1 MRVNPISGRYVGPTF
16 PIRSDRIQRNFQI
29 KGRELPT
36 SAQIQQGVYSADED
50 SAALTRTQILELIE
64 ALEGVERLLQLAKY
78 RGVAAPE
85 AAGTTSSPSL
95 GLLTIPTAAELIS
108 TEEVNTTPTSFST
121 HGPDWTGSSTLST
134 IGGTYDGSSGTGT
147 LTFKATRGGTHGSN
161 DLQIKVYDPLMSEI
175 ERITI
180 RKSHPIDRVY
190 TLSNNLTLQLSAG
203 DLLKNDTFTVDVV
216 ADPTSYTPS
225 DPSWTGSTGIATVDG
240 VYDGSEGAGTLTFDV
255 TAGGTHGTDDLTVK
269 VYDPGMSQTD
279 AISILA
285 TDPIDQ
291 EYTLSSGLVVTFA
304 AGDLLKEDTFTVDV
318 SDTQGSA
325 VDPDKPLTGTRGD
338 DPDLEYGYEVTAGT
352 FQVNGETIQ
361 VNAGDTL
368 NEVVDKITAS
378 AAEVTA
384 AYDPVTETVTLTHDT
399 PGPAGTIT
407 VESDT
412 SGFVAATKL
421 EGAVTTP
428 GRDPEP
434 DEELSDVDQFSTVT
448 SGTITVNGVDIV
460 IDADTDSLNDVID
473 LINASVEGV
482 TVSLDS
488 GGEYVS
494 LVADDIDADI
504 VLSSGSTGFFPALE
518 ISDGT
523 YYPSPG
529 SRRKGVSDPEAY
541 EISEAVR
548 DAADAMN
555 TLYDNSNLGTM
566 SYEFISELRGDIQ
579 TAIAQYFGDEDE
591 EETQYISDVGI
602 DFNFQNGL
610 EGVFNYSRTKEG
622 QFIHSL
628 RQQIAQVEDLFLGPE
643 AQDGFIENLIE
654 VLRQAES
661 DLSGE
666 LGSVGQFVD
675 VMA

>member
-50 SAALTRTQILELIE
+50 PAALTRVQIMELIE

-85 AAGTTSSPSL
+85 AANTISSPSL
-95 GLLTIPTAAELIS
+95 ELLTLPTAAELTS

-121 HGPDWTGSSTLST
+121 HGPDFTGSTAFST

-147 LTFKATRGGTHGSN
+147 LTFKATSGGTHGSN
-161 DLQIKVYDPLMSEI
+161 RLVVKVYDPSMSQI
-175 ERITI
+175 DRIVI
-180 RKSHPIDRVY
+180 RSSHPIDRVY
-190 TLSNNLTLQLSAG
+190 TLDNNLTLQLGAG

-216 ADPTSYTPS
+216 EDPSSYTPS
-225 DPSWTGSTGIATVDG
+225 DPSWTGSGAIATVDG
-240 VYDGSEGAGTLTFDV
+240 IYDGSEGAGTLTFEV
-255 TAGGTHGTDDLTVK
+255 QTAGTHGTDDLQVK
-269 VYDPGMSQTD
+269 VYDPGMSQID
-279 AISILA
+279 VIDIPN

-291 EYTLSSGLVVTFA
+291 EYTLSSGLKVTFA

-318 SDTQGSA
+318 SDTVGSE
-325 VDPDKPLTGTRGD
+325 VDPDKPLTGTRTD
-338 DPDLEYGYEVTAGT
+338 DPDLEYGYDVTPGT
-352 FQVNGETIQ
+352 FQINGETIT
-361 VNAGDTL
+361 VDADDTL
-368 NEVVDKITAS
+368 NDVADKITAS
-378 AAEVTA
+378 AADVTA
-384 AYDPVTETVTLTHDT
+384 DYDAVTETVTLTHNT
-399 PGPAGTIT
+399 PGAAGTIT
-407 VESDT
+407 VENDT
-412 SGFVAATKL
+412 SGFVAAAKL

-428 GRDPEP
+428 GRDPES
-434 DEELSDVDQFSTVT
+434 DEEMSTVDQFSTT
-448 SGTITVNGVDIV
+448 SSGTITVNGVEIA
-460 IDADTDSLNDVID
+460 IDVDADSLNDVID
-473 LINASVEGV
+473 LINASGAGV
-482 TVSLDS
+482 TATLDSESKYVSIVSDSMIEDIVLDS
-488 GGEYVS
+488 GT
-494 LVADDIDADI
+494 
-504 VLSSGSTGFFPALE
+504 TGFFPAIE
-518 ISDGT
+518 ITDAT
-523 YYPSPG
+523 YTPIAG
-529 SRRKGVSDPEAY
+529 ARRKGVSDPEAY
-541 EISEAVR
+541 EISDAVR

-555 TLYDNSNLGTM
+555 ALYDNSNLGTM
-566 SYEFISELRGDIQ
+566 SYEFISGLRDDIQ
-579 TAIAQYFGDEDE
+579 GAIALFFE
-591 EETQYISDVGI
+591 EEDDETQFRSDVGI

-622 QFIHSL
+622 QFLHSL

-654 VLRQAES
+654 VLKQAES

>member
-85 AAGTTSSPSL
+85 VAGTTSSPSL
-95 GLLTIPTAAELIS
+95 GLLTTPTAAALTS
-108 TEEVNTTPTSFST
+108 TEEINTTPTSFST
-121 HGPDWTGSSTLST
+121 HGPDFTGSTAFST

-147 LTFKATRGGTHGSN
+147 LTFISTSGGTHGS
-161 DLQIKVYDPLMSEI
+161 DLITIRVYDPSMSEI
-175 ERITI
+175 DRISI
-180 RKSHPIDRVY
+180 RKSHPIDQVY
-190 TLSNNLTLQLSAG
+190 TLDNNLTLQLGAG
-203 DLLKNDTFTVDVV
+203 DVLKNDTFTIDVI
-216 ADPTSYTPS
+216 ADPTSYSPS
-225 DPSWTGSTGIATVDG
+225 GPSWVGSEAIATVDG
-240 VYDGSEGAGTLTFDV
+240 IYDGSSGAGTLTFDV
-255 TAGGTHGTDDLTVK
+255 NAGGTHGTDDLTVK
-269 VYDPGMSQTD
+269 VYDPGMSQIDT
-279 AISILA
+279 INILA

-304 AGDLLKEDTFTVDV
+304 AGDLLTGETFTVDV
-318 SDTQGSA
+318 SDTEGSA
-325 VDPDKPLTGTRGD
+325 VDPDKPLTGTRAD
-338 DPDLEYGYEVTAGT
+338 DPDLEYGYDVTAGT

-361 VNAGDTL
+361 VDAGDTL
-368 NEVVDKITAS
+368 NEVADKITAS
-378 AAEVTA
+378 AADVTA
-384 AYDPVTETVTLTHDT
+384 AYDPATETVTLTHNT
-399 PGPAGTIT
+399 PGAAGTIT
-407 VESDT
+407 IENDT

-428 GRDPEP
+428 GRDPEQE
-434 DEELSDVDQFSTVT
+434 EELSSVDQFSTVS

-460 IDADTDSLNDVID
+460 IDVDTDSLNDVID
-473 LINASVEGV
+473 LINASGAGV

-488 GGEYVS
+488 GGDYVS
-494 LVADDIDADI
+494 IVSDSMTSDI
-504 VLSSGSTGFFPALE
+504 VLNSGSTSFFPALE
-518 ISDGT
+518 IADGT
-523 YYPSPG
+523 FTPTPG
-529 SRRKGVSDPEAY
+529 ARRKGVSDPEAH
-541 EISEAVR
+541 EIADAVR

-555 TLYDNSNLGTM
+555 ALYDDSNLGIM
-566 SYEFISELRGDIQ
+566 SYEFISGLRDDIQ
-579 TAIAQYFGDEDE
+579 GAIALFFEEDDD
-591 EETQYISDVGI
+591 ETQFRSDVGI
-602 DFNFQNGL
+602 DFNFQNGM

-622 QFIHSL
+622 QFLHSL

-661 DLSGE
+661 DLNGE
-666 LGSVGQFVD
+666 LGTVGQFVD